1 MTKGKIATIEEF
13 EGQSGELLRTA
24 FAMCEAGISDSD
36 IYGPK
41 LPQRAL
47 EAAAESLQASAK
59 TFAAVAKACK
69 KPVK

>member
-41 LPQRAL
+41 PPQRAL
-47 EAAAESLQASAK
+47 EAAESLQASAK

-69 KPVK
+69 KHVK